1 IPGHDNNVANTL
13 SLWSAKARGE
23 YDFQLFSTGDNVHG
37 VAEESLTEDITR
49 LDEEKI
55 LRLNQEYF
63 LLSVSVSLKDIIRR
77 FKHSKSFSNYPHRH
91 TSSMK
96 YF

>member
-13 SLWSAKARGE
+13 SLWSAKTRGE

-37 VAEESLTEDITR
+37 VAEE
-49 LDEEKI
+49 LDDEKI

-77 FKHSKSFSNYPHRH
+77 FKHSESFSNYLHRH
-91 TSSMK
+91 TSSIK